1 MFSLHNIFLN
11 IMKVIK
17 FFQCLNMSLHG
28 FTLNLQS
35 DAKLIYRLFLL
46 AFVILL
52 SVLLTILVAKHL
64 FNIYPESLWDCL
76 SPQGVFYSLYIIMY
90 VLKQPLFT
98 VCICESRRSNS
109 ALNLHTRIYSTV

>member
-1 MFSLHNIFLN
+1 
-11 IMKVIK
+11 MKVIK

-64 FNIYPESLWDCL
+64 FNIYPESCGIASHLRGISFSIYYNVCTEATA
-76 SPQGVFYSLYIIMY
+76 VHCMY
-90 VLKQPLFT
+90 L
-98 VCICESRRSNS
+98 
-109 ALNLHTRIYSTV
+109 